1 LPEGG
6 EKMNAKEKRKFERI
20 PNNDLPIRFQN
31 LYADVGIYKHLNAE
45 TLDVSTTGV
54 GVNLYL
60 PEKALRS
67 LHQITLYSE
76 NNQYEFSG
84 QIVNVQKLH
93 EDYYRVGIV
102 LQ

>member
-1 LPEGG
+1 
-6 EKMNAKEKRKFERI
+6 MNTKDKRQFERI
-20 PNNDLPIRFQN
+20 PNNDLPKRFQN
-31 LYADVGIYKHLNAE
+31 LFADLGVYKHLNVE

-60 PEKALRS
+60 PKKALRS

-84 QIVNVQKLH
+84 KIVNMQKLQ
-93 EDYYRVGIV
+93 EDYYRLGIV